1 MENLKLKINEM
12 IRYDMDFIP
21 ESISD
26 HIVYKVN
33 SDTSKTREEFLSKF
47 MIENKDLLE
56 IYSLNEQTKIQKKTF
71 KLIQIT
77 LIIIAISV
85 IVSSV
90 ISLILIF

>member
-33 SDTSKTREEFLSKF
+33 SDDSKTREEFLSKF

-56 IYSLNEQTKIQKKTF
+56 LYTLNEQIKIQKKIYR
-71 KLIQIT
+71 LIHTT

-85 IVSSV
+85 IVSAV